1 MSSDPSA
8 RRISVMIV
16 EDDAQIAALHA
27 EFLTGLPGFE
37 VVGQAASVA
46 GALAEIGRREPDLIL
61 LDVYLPD
68 GTGIDLLRRL
78 RMARPDAYDVILIT
92 AASDLA
98 HVERAAHLGVA
109 DYLLKPFTRAE
120 FTRRLAAYARGR
132 ETRRDVGESGPL
144 SQAAIDARLTPA
156 ASRPMP
162 KGLSATT
169 CALVADVMRVGE
181 PLTATDV
188 SERLGISRVS
198 ARRYLEHLVHS
209 GQVVSR
215 PRFGGQGRPRTE
227 YVWADPLPEPRGRRQ
242 TRPPNVQGSRLARP
256 MLPLGRP
263 GPLFFV
269 TTLRRL
275 HP

>member
-37 VVGQAASVA
+37 VVGQAASIA

-120 FTRRLAAYARGR
+120 FTRRLATYARGR
-132 ETRRDVGESGPL
+132 ETRHDVGESGPL
-144 SQAAIDARLTPA
+144 SQAAIDARLTPT

-162 KGLSATT
+162 KGLSSTT

-181 PLTATDV
+181 ALTATDV

-227 YVWADPLPEPRGRRQ
+227 YCWADTADGETIR
-242 TRPPNVQGSRLARP
+242 
-256 MLPLGRP
+256 
-263 GPLFFV
+263 
-269 TTLRRL
+269 
-275 HP
+275 